1 MTVAQPQEL
10 DDGYL
15 AVLGHRVLG
24 SASVVSAAVDTL
36 RQNAKVISPSNRA
49 LLDAAIDRHLALIA
63 DVGRR
68 LAHGD
73 IGGAD
78 GDG

>member
-1 MTVAQPQEL
+1 L

-24 SASVVSAAVDTL
+24 SASVVTAAVDTL
-36 RQNAKVISPSNRA
+36 RQNGKLISPFNRA

-63 DVGRR
+63 DAARR

-73 IGGAD
+73 WGGVD